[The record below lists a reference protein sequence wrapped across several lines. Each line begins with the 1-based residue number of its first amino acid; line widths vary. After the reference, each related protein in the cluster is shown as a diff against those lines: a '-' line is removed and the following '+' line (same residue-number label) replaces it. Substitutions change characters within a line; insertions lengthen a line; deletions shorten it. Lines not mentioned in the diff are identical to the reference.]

1 MQRQQRPAP
10 ERTGGR
16 PPEEAAR
23 SQGPAAWP
31 ARALFFA
38 VAVVVVVLDRIAKLV
53 IQARIPLGGEVQV
66 LPFLWLQDGQNSGAA
81 FGIGRNATVIFAAA
95 SIVVTVGLILFA
107 VFSRMRPWTAL
118 ALGLILGGAAG
129 NGYDRLVHGEVTD
142 FIALHWFPTFNLADS
157 AVTVGVVLLLLEYV
171 LSSRRAPSS

>member
-1 MQRQQRPAP
+1 MQRQGGPAP
-10 ERTGGR
+10 GR
-16 PPEEAAR
+16 PEAPPSEVAEQPSGRAWAAR
-23 SQGPAAWP
+23 L
-31 ARALFFA
+31 LFFA
-38 VAVVVVVLDRIAKLV
+38 VAVVVVILDRIAKLV
-53 IQARIPLGGEVQV
+53 IQARIPLGGQVQV

-95 SIVVTVGLILFA
+95 SVLVSVALVLFA
-107 VFSRMRPWTAL
+107 VFARLRPWTAL

-142 FIALHWFPTFNLADS
+142 FVALHWFPTFNLADS

>member
-1 MQRQQRPAP
+1 MQRQGGPAPGPARGSTPDVVPRPAS
-10 ERTGGR
+10 RAWT
-16 PPEEAAR
+16 AR
-23 SQGPAAWP
+23 L
-31 ARALFFA
+31 LFFA
-38 VAVVVVVLDRIAKLV
+38 VAIAVVVLDRVAKLV
-53 IQARIPLGGEVQV
+53 VEARIPLGGEVQL

-81 FGIGRNATVIFAAA
+81 FGIGRNATFVFAAA
-95 SIVVTVGLILFA
+95 SVVVSVGLVVYAL
-107 VFSRMRPWTAL
+107 VSRMRLRTAL

-157 AVTVGVVLLLLEYV
+157 AVTIGVILLLLEYL

>member
-1 MQRQQRPAP
+1 MQRQDGGPAP
-10 ERTGGR
+10 QQSEGSPPQVSERSPG
-16 PPEEAAR
+16 
-23 SQGPAAWP
+23 SAWP
-31 ARALFFA
+31 GRLLFFV
-38 VAVVVVVLDRIAKLV
+38 VAVLVVVLDRIAKLV
-53 IQARIPLGGEVQV
+53 IQAQIPLGGEVQV

-81 FGIGRNATVIFAAA
+81 FGIGRNATVIFAVA
-95 SIVVTVGLILFA
+95 SIAVSVGLALFA

-118 ALGLILGGAAG
+118 ALGLVLGGAAG

-157 AVTVGVVLLLLEYV
+157 AVTIGVVLLLLEYV